1 MEKTPVPP
9 SLLSAHNTWFR
20 LGVKVQ
26 RLLIV
31 LGIVSVLASIALTAF
46 EPELHSFGK
55 DGLGT
60 RLVAFVSAVAA
71 GLLGTFSVVQ
81 KNRDI
86 WTSWRAV
93 QVALLR
99 YSDDPG
105 FTFKNLM
112 DVYEQAEQALGN
124 VVVAGPT
131 KSPEPHEPIQR
142 Q

>member
-1 MEKTPVPP
+1 M
-9 SLLSAHNTWFR
+9 
-20 LGVKVQ
+20 GVNVQ
-26 RLLIV
+26 RLVVV
-31 LGIVSVLASIALTAF
+31 LGIVSVVASLALTAF
-46 EPELHSFGK
+46 EPELRGESGF
-55 DGLGT
+55 GT
-60 RLVAFVSAVAA
+60 RLVAFVSALAA

-99 YSDDPG
+99 YSADPE

-124 VVVAGPT
+124 VIVGGPA
-131 KSPEPHEPIQR
+131 KSPDPREPGET
-142 Q
+142 

>member
-1 MEKTPVPP
+1 MEKTPVPAG
-9 SLLSAHNTWFR
+9 LLSAHNTWFR

-60 RLVAFVSAVAA
+60 RLVAFISAVAA

-99 YSDDPG
+99 YSADPE

-131 KSPEPHEPIQR
+131 KSPDSHESVQR